1 MSALDG
7 GRIVAV
13 DIGSNAVRLLSSRI
27 IVADGEHRLKKEML
41 VRMPVRL
48 GDEVFTRGG
57 LSDAVVERL
66 SRTLL
71 GFRHLIGA
79 LEPRAMR
86 ILATAALREAENGR
100 AVVERLAAETGLR
113 IDIIDGLE
121 EATLLCANQL
131 GTRGAVIS
139 ADIGGG
145 SADVALVS
153 DGEIKRIESFALGTL
168 RGYGGAEL
176 RRLRDWLRQA
186 RRSHSRCRLVGSG
199 GNINKISGLVGRR
212 DRVTGEA
219 LAALIGDLRRLT
231 VGERIVRYNL
241 RPDRADTILRAARLF
256 HFILRT
262 VGGGAIRA
270 QRRGLADATAHRLL
284 GRLLEEMTAG

>member
-1 MSALDG
+1 M
-7 GRIVAV
+7 
-13 DIGSNAVRLLSSRI
+13 
-27 IVADGEHRLKKEML
+27 
-41 VRMPVRL
+41 
-48 GDEVFTRGG
+48 
-57 LSDAVVERL
+57 
-66 SRTLL
+66 
-71 GFRHLIGA
+71 
-79 LEPRAMR
+79 
-86 ILATAALREAENGR
+86 
-100 AVVERLAAETGLR
+100 R

-168 RGYGGAEL
+168 RGYGGGGVAAFARLAAAGAAEPQPL
-176 RRLRDWLRQA
+176 SSGRQ
-186 RRSHSRCRLVGSG
+186 RG

-219 LAALIGDLRRLT
+219 LAEALIGDLRRLT

-241 RPDRADTILRAARLF
+241 RPDRGGHHFARRPALF

-262 VGGGAIRA
+262 VGGRCDSG
-270 QRRGLADATAHRLL
+270 ATAWF
-284 GRLLEEMTAG
+284 GRRHGAPPFGSAVGGDDGRVIAAAAV